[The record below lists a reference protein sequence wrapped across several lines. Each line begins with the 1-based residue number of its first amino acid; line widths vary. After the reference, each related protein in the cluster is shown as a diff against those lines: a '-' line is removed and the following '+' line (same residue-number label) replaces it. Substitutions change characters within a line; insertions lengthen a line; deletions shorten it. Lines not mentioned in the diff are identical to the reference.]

1 MPHPMYTQSVKVTQG
16 VCVYIY
22 KNKYIWIDRKARI
35 EAVQRNPER
44 AEVWAALTKHDANAL
59 RHLRDCVSAV
69 EVEYHPTFGW
79 LHPAAAPLLVPAG
92 QASAPAS
99 PAPHH
104 TVSCSV
110 HQCAAVWYS
119 VVQCGA
125 VCCGVLQ
132 CVLPTLAPGSSAPPD
147 ALHCS
152 MLQYRVVWCSV
163 VQRVAMWCRVVHCGA
178 VWCSVARCVAASFS
192 ALQCVAVGCSVLQ
205 CVAVI
210 H

>member
-1 MPHPMYTQSVKVTQG
+1 
-16 VCVYIY
+16 VCIY
-22 KNKYIWIDRKARI
+22 KHTYKWIDRKARI

-44 AEVWAALTKHDANAL
+44 AQVWAALTKHDATAL

-79 LHPAAAPLLVPAG
+79 LHPAAAPLIVPAG

-99 PAPHH
+99 PAPLD

-110 HQCAAVWYS
+110 LQCGAVWYS

-125 VCCGVLQ
+125 VCCNVLQ
-132 CVLPTLAPGSSAPPD
+132 CVLPTLAPGFVSHNTPRD

-152 MLQYRVVWCSV
+152 VLQYRAVWCSM
-163 VQRVAMWCRVVHCGA
+163 VQRVAIWCHVVQCGA
-178 VWCSVARCVAASFS
+178 VWRGVVQCGAEWCGVAWCVAMWRGVLRCGAVCCSVV
-192 ALQCVAVGCSVLQ
+192 
-205 CVAVI
+205 
-210 H
+210 